1 MVHFI
6 QQRHA
11 RLWYNREAMNKTTGT
26 FDGTVI
32 RSVCHGSQVV
42 VRVPRILRTRYTKD
56 FGPGFYCTVM
66 RDQAVR
72 WAVRF
77 TERVIAALRFD
88 AAEEVYDE

>member
-26 FDGTVI
+26 FDRTVI

-42 VRVPRILRTRYTKD
+42 VRAPRILRSRYTKD
-56 FGPGFYCTVM
+56 FGPGFFC
-66 RDQAVR
+66 
-72 WAVRF
+72 
-77 TERVIAALRFD
+77 TERALATLRFD

>member
-56 FGPGFYCTVM
+56 FGPGFFCTEL
-66 RDQAVR
+66 AL
-72 WAVRF
+72 
-77 TERVIAALRFD
+77 AALRFD

>member
-1 MVHFI
+1 M
-6 QQRHA
+6 
-11 RLWYNREAMNKTTGT
+11 WYNIGAMNETTGT
-26 FDGTVI
+26 FDRTVI

-77 TERVIAALRFD
+77 TGLALAALRFD

>member
-1 MVHFI
+1 
-6 QQRHA
+6 
-11 RLWYNREAMNKTTGT
+11 MNETTGT

-56 FGPGFYCTVM
+56 FGPGFFCTEL
-66 RDQAVR
+66 AL
-72 WAVRF
+72 
-77 TERVIAALRFD
+77 AALRFD